1 MTLTGMKDQTRVQS
15 EQLKENKKNTTMER
29 KWYKQ
34 INGEWVEAPQQI
46 ELENGTLYNYNSDSN
61 EEMLRRDGYVPE
73 NEMEVQD
80 EII

>member
-1 MTLTGMKDQTRVQS
+1 MKDQTRVQS

>member
-1 MTLTGMKDQTRVQS
+1 
-15 EQLKENKKNTTMER
+15 MER

-73 NEMEVQD
+73 NEMEVENED
-80 EII
+80 SDI

>member
-1 MTLTGMKDQTRVQS
+1 MKDQTRVQS
-15 EQLKENKKNTTMER
+15 EQLKENKKNRNMER

-80 EII
+80 ETL

>member
-1 MTLTGMKDQTRVQS
+1 
-15 EQLKENKKNTTMER
+15 MER

-34 INGEWVEAPQQI
+34 IDGEWVEAPQQI
-46 ELENGTLYNYNSDSN
+46 EVENGTLYNYNSDSN

>member
-1 MTLTGMKDQTRVQS
+1 
-15 EQLKENKKNTTMER
+15 MER

-46 ELENGTLYNYNSDSN
+46 ETEIGTLYNYNSDSN

-73 NEMEVQD
+73 NEIEVQD
-80 EII
+80 ETI

>member
-1 MTLTGMKDQTRVQS
+1 M
-15 EQLKENKKNTTMER
+15 NMER

-34 INGEWVEAPQQI
+34 INGEWAEAPQRI

-73 NEMEVQD
+73 NEIEVENED
-80 EII
+80 SDI

>member
-1 MTLTGMKDQTRVQS
+1 MKDQTRVQS

-34 INGEWVEAPQQI
+34 INGEWVEAPKQI

>member
-1 MTLTGMKDQTRVQS
+1 
-15 EQLKENKKNTTMER
+15 MER

-34 INGEWVEAPQQI
+34 IDGEWVEAPQQI
-46 ELENGTLYNYNSDSN
+46 ETEKGTLYNYNSESN
-61 EEMLRRDGYVPE
+61 HLMLRRDGYVPE

>member
-1 MTLTGMKDQTRVQS
+1 
-15 EQLKENKKNTTMER
+15 MER

-46 ELENGTLYNYNSDSN
+46 ERENGTLYNYNSDSN

>member
-1 MTLTGMKDQTRVQS
+1 
-15 EQLKENKKNTTMER
+15 MER

-46 ELENGTLYNYNSDSN
+46 ETENGTLYNYNSDSN

-73 NEMEVQD
+73 NEMEVQN
-80 EII
+80 EK